1 MSALDLPILARP
13 AASTPEIR
21 REIRMLTRRLAL
33 VLCCLALAALAHRLH
48 AQAEPHAVSTT
59 PSEMR
64 WSAQGGLAMAGM
76 EQANLVGNPSKH
88 GPYTLRL
95 KFPAGYKLAPH
106 THPDDREVTILS
118 GTWYI
123 GYGQQFD
130 EAALKALPAGS
141 FYTEPANVAHFI
153 AIKEPVIIQVRGTGP
168 SGRTFVSPAD
178 NP

>member
-1 MSALDLPILARP
+1 
-13 AASTPEIR
+13 
-21 REIRMLTRRLAL
+21 
-33 VLCCLALAALAHRLH
+33 
-48 AQAEPHAVSTT
+48 
-59 PSEMR
+59 
-64 WSAQGGLAMAGM
+64 MAGM

-130 EAALKALPAGS
+130 EAALKALRAGS

>member
-1 MSALDLPILARP
+1 MVCA
-13 AASTPEIR
+13 
-21 REIRMLTRRLAL
+21 RRLGHGGHGAGEPGRES
-33 VLCCLALAALAHRLH
+33 V
-48 AQAEPHAVSTT
+48 QA
-59 PSEMR
+59 R
-64 WSAQGGLAMAGM
+64 
-76 EQANLVGNPSKH
+76 
-88 GPYTLRL
+88 PYTLRL